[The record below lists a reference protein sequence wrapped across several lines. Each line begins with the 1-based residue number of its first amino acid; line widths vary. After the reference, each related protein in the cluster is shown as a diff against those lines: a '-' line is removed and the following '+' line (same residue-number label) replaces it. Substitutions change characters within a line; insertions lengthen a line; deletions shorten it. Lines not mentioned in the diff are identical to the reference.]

1 MAQVTEDQ
9 DQLGY
14 RIAWPAGSE
23 VEPQTPQPR
32 AIITRG
38 GQQALRATV
47 QRLRHQLNVEFA
59 ARLHEA
65 RGFGEIG
72 GNDDY
77 LQTIEEQ
84 AVLASRIS
92 RLQRLLDSATVVEQ
106 QQTSSK
112 AAAVGTTV
120 EVQDLASGAIHE
132 HQLIGDFESPEANA
146 VSASSPVGQALIEQ
160 SPGDEVEVK
169 LPHGRARKLRVVS
182 VRAAGGVDAGPQA
195 SSRPTTRP
203 SSSK

>member
-1 MAQVTEDQ
+1 MAQVIEDQ

-14 RIAWPAGSE
+14 RTAWPTVSG
-23 VEPQTPQPR
+23 VEPQTPQPG

-47 QRLRHQLNVEFA
+47 QRLRHQLDVEFA

-84 AVLASRIS
+84 AVLAARIS

-106 QQTSSK
+106 QPAGSG

-120 EVQDLASGAIHE
+120 EVKDLATGATHE
-132 HQLIGDFESPEANA
+132 HRLIGDYESRDDNA
-146 VSASSPVGQALIEQ
+146 VSASSPVGRALIGH
-160 SPGDEVEVK
+160 SPGNEVEVK
-169 LPHGRARKLRVVS
+169 LPHGRARMLRVLS
-182 VRAAGGVDAGPQA
+182 VRAA
-195 SSRPTTRP
+195 T
-203 SSSK
+203 

>member
-1 MAQVTEDQ
+1 MAQVIEDQ

-14 RIAWPAGSE
+14 RAAWPTVSG
-23 VEPQTPQPR
+23 VEPHTPQPR
-32 AIITRG
+32 AVVTRG

-47 QRLRHQLNVEFA
+47 QRLRHQLDVEFA

-84 AVLASRIS
+84 AVLAARIA

-106 QQTSSK
+106 PPSSSG
-112 AAAVGTTV
+112 AAAVGTAV
-120 EVQDLASGAIHE
+120 EVKDLATGATHE
-132 HQLIGDFESPEANA
+132 HRLIGDYESRDDNA
-146 VSASSPVGQALIEQ
+146 VSASSPVGRALIGH

-169 LPHGRARKLRVVS
+169 LPNGRTRMLRVLS
-182 VRAAGGVDAGPQA
+182 VRSA
-195 SSRPTTRP
+195 T
-203 SSSK
+203 

>member
-1 MAQVTEDQ
+1 MAQVIEDQ

-14 RIAWPAGSE
+14 RTVWPTVSGVA
-23 VEPQTPQPR
+23 PQTPQPR

-38 GQQALRATV
+38 GQQALRETV
-47 QRLRHQLNVEFA
+47 ERLRHQLDVEFA

-84 AVLASRIS
+84 AVLAARIA

-106 QQTSSK
+106 PQASSG
-112 AAAVGTTV
+112 AATVGTIV
-120 EVQDLASGAIHE
+120 EVTDLASGAIHE
-132 HQLIGDFESPEANA
+132 HRLIGDYETPVANA
-146 VSASSPVGQALIEQ
+146 VSASSPVGQALLGHA
-160 SPGDEVEVK
+160 PGDEVEVD
-169 LPHGRARKLRVVS
+169 LPHGRVRMLRILS
-182 VRAAGGVDAGPQA
+182 VRAVAG
-195 SSRPTTRP
+195 S
-203 SSSK
+203 